1 VSASVVITGLG
12 WIGAHGAGVEE
23 LSAALA
29 SGEPCL
35 REVDRSAGWHRP
47 QGARLA
53 GLVPSERLAALVP
66 PMLARRM
73 SYPSRLAVAATR
85 LALADAGLAEKEPG
99 FATTGIVMATA
110 YGPVRITEQLLE
122 AILRQ
127 GPEQASPSLFT
138 ESVANAPAAQMA
150 LFCRALGPNL
160 TLTQRKAGV
169 LLALAEGARLITR
182 GAADRVLVGAVDE
195 LTPLLHALLDR
206 FRFLARPG
214 APGGEVAR
222 PFDRRRSGVIASE
235 GATVAVLESAAA
247 AAARG
252 ARARARLLGAWGGF
266 DPSAPPLG
274 WGRDPERLAATA
286 RRGLTRHGAVPAAI
300 DRVVA
305 AAAGTP
311 AGDRLEA
318 GLLRALFPERPPPV
332 LAPKGTLGEF
342 GGGLLAAAI
351 LAAGGDASWP
361 TAGFAEPDPALALVP
376 HDGTPLPAPRLV
388 FATALAVAGGAAWAL
403 LSPP

>member
-1 VSASVVITGLG
+1 
-12 WIGAHGAGVEE
+12 
-23 LSAALA
+23 
-29 SGEPCL
+29 
-35 REVDRSAGWHRP
+35 
-47 QGARLA
+47 
-53 GLVPSERLAALVP
+53 
-66 PMLARRM
+66 M
-73 SYPSRLAVAATR
+73 
-85 LALADAGLAEKEPG
+85 
-99 FATTGIVMATA
+99 
-110 YGPVRITEQLLE
+110 
-122 AILRQ
+122 
-127 GPEQASPSLFT
+127 
-138 ESVANAPAAQMA
+138 
-150 LFCRALGPNL
+150 
-160 TLTQRKAGV
+160 
-169 LLALAEGARLITR
+169 
-182 GAADRVLVGAVDE
+182 
-195 LTPLLHALLDR
+195 
-206 FRFLARPG
+206 
-214 APGGEVAR
+214 AR

-252 ARARARLLGAWGGF
+252 ARARARLLGAWGGC

-274 WGRDPERLAATA
+274 WGRDPARLAATA
-286 RRGLTRHGAVPAAI
+286 RRGLTRHGATPAAI

-318 GLLRALFPERPPPV
+318 GMLRALFPERLPPV

-351 LAAGGDASWP
+351 LAAGGEASWP